1 MTRTRCITLAKLG
14 ISLVLLFA
22 VFRMIDLNAAWA
34 RISTLHPAYLAG
46 VLALSCLGIAVNV
59 WKWRMLLE
67 PPPPFAG
74 LLRLFWIGAFFNNFL
89 PGRTGGDIVRVYGIA
104 DGTQNLSRAAV
115 SVAIDRG
122 INLAAMILI
131 GLVALTIA
139 SYPIPQTLRTALLTG
154 GVLML
159 VTGGAILFLAR
170 PAKTPQQNRWRRLA
184 GQAATAVHHLSRQP
198 LLLAKVSLLAVAYQ
212 IAVIIGNY
220 GVARSLGI
228 DIGMSVFFYAI
239 PITALIAGLPVSIN
253 GFGLR
258 EGAYAVIFATV
269 GLSAESA
276 VSISLVATGCAMLIS
291 AIGGIFYAI
300 SPVRV
305 KGALERL
312 HVDTLKPNVKSE

>member
-1 MTRTRCITLAKLG
+1 MTRSRFIILAKLG
-14 ISLVLLFA
+14 ISLTLLFM

-34 RISTLHPAYLAG
+34 HISALHPAYLAG
-46 VLALSCLGIAVNV
+46 VLALSCFGIMANV
-59 WKWRMLLE
+59 WKWRMLIE
-67 PPPPFAG
+67 PPPPFFS

-104 DGTQNLSRAAV
+104 DGTQNLSSALV

-131 GLVALTIA
+131 GLIALTCA
-139 SYPIPQTLRTALLTG
+139 TYPIPPELRIALMAFG
-154 GVLML
+154 SLML
-159 VTGGAILFLAR
+159 LIGIAIPFCVR
-170 PAKTPQQNRWRRLA
+170 PAKTPSQNRWRRLID
-184 GQAATAVHHLSRQP
+184 QSATAMHRLVRRP
-198 LLLAKVSLLAVAYQ
+198 MLLLKISLLAIAYQ
-212 IAVIIGNY
+212 TAVIIGNY

-228 DIGMSVFFYAI
+228 DIGLSVFFYAI
-239 PITALIAGLPVSIN
+239 PITALIAGLPISIN

-276 VSISLVATGCAMLIS
+276 VSISIVATGCAMLIS
-291 AIGGIFYAI
+291 AVGGIFYAI
-300 SPVRV
+300 GPVRV

-312 HVDTLKPNVKSE
+312 HVDTLTR